1 MQDDN
6 NNNNNSSRLLGDLA
20 TFEAGEVSL
29 LLENRNQN
37 LGSMFVSEFALDY
50 IQILYRLLMFRR
62 EHELEV
68 LRDELFDAVKT
79 GISASRNNELYPIE
93 RFDQE
98 MKQLEEWNLVNK
110 RLEKTRLRSYK
121 DVRRDRFRF
130 SLTDET
136 IAFLTY
142 LEDRHQNDLLPRD
155 DDSLNLLEFILSALK
170 QINKALKEPEENHA
184 SIVFS
189 MCDVQEKTARLS
201 QNLNRITVTLGNFLL
216 KVYSPEE
223 AKEIVS
229 GLDVYFKS
237 YLMQLSQLRMKILN
251 ELERLTSGEKSVQLQ
266 QCFTLFLENQRRLP
280 RIMQVSRGQENAAD
294 QILKLL
300 SYYQRN
306 GRVDKLCG
314 TVHDNAMK
322 VLGKLTSFLK
332 ELERR
337 SNRLELINIRLQ
349 ELTQKAAN
357 YEPQGF
363 LWAIIGSA
371 AAPLDMNDSDDYHK
385 AEPPAPR
392 SSHGTRRTPPK
403 TFSRTRPLSEKHVET
418 HEEMRTRMLL
428 AFIKSHYP
436 QHGKLDDTELSGAED
451 FQQLTLL
458 LKYGILGEGRQL
470 KKVDLKLN
478 INQHQEMS
486 INGNIGKIQGPETI
500 LEEFKHHG

>member
-1 MQDDN
+1 MQDD
-6 NNNNNSSRLLGDLA
+6 NNSSRLLGEQTLA
-20 TFEAGEVSL
+20 AFEAGEVSL

-37 LGSMFVSEFALDY
+37 LGSMFASEFALDY

-68 LRDELFDAVKT
+68 LRNELFDSVKV
-79 GISASRNNELYPIE
+79 GIATSGNNDIYPIE
-93 RFDQE
+93 RFDQA
-98 MKQLEEWNLVNK
+98 MKQLEDWGLVNK

-136 IAFLTY
+136 ISFLTY
-142 LEDRHQNDLLPRD
+142 LEDRYQNDLLPRD
-155 DDSLNLLEFILSALK
+155 DDSINLLEFILSALK
-170 QINKALKEPEENHA
+170 QINKALKEPKENHA

-216 KVYSPEE
+216 NVYSPEE

-229 GLDVYFKS
+229 GLDIYFKS
-237 YLMQLSQLRMKILN
+237 YLMQLTQLRMKILH
-251 ELERLTSGEKSVQLQ
+251 ELERLASEEKSPQLQ
-266 QCFTLFLENQRRLP
+266 QCFLLFQENQRKLP
-280 RIMQVSRGQENAAD
+280 RIMRVSHGHENTIDQVTR
-294 QILKLL
+294 LL
-300 SYYQRN
+300 NYYRRN

-314 TVHDNAMK
+314 AVHDNAMK

-337 SNRLELINIRLQ
+337 SNRLEFINIRLK
-349 ELTQKAAN
+349 ELAQKDEN
-357 YEPQGF
+357 FDPQFF
-363 LWAIIGSA
+363 LWNLIGSA
-371 AAPLDMNDSDDYHK
+371 ATPLDMNDSDDYHK
-385 AEPPAPR
+385 AEPPSPR
-392 SSHGTRRTPPK
+392 SSHGARRTPPK
-403 TFSRTRPLSEKHVET
+403 TFTRTKPLAEKHVET

-428 AFIKSHYP
+428 EFIKKHYL
-436 QHGKLDDTELSGAED
+436 QNGRLDATELSGMED

-458 LKYGILGEGRQL
+458 LKYGILGEGKRL
-470 KKVDLKLN
+470 KKEDFKLKIDQN
-478 INQHQEMS
+478 KKMS
-486 INGNIGKIQGPETI
+486 LYGKAGKMQGPETV